1 MTLSD
6 RGSRLFFFLP
16 HLLPLLFFFFYNDL
30 AVQMRR
36 GAAMKEP
43 RQPAANGQ
51 RDSVK
56 AAPLV
61 KPRRL
66 AGGANLRRLTYRH
79 AQADMRPRVEKREK
93 KKEKK
98 INRTYR

>member
-1 MTLSD
+1 
-6 RGSRLFFFLP
+6 
-16 HLLPLLFFFFYNDL
+16 
-30 AVQMRR
+30 MRR

-61 KPRRL
+61 KPSHL
-66 AGGANLRRLTYRH
+66 AGGANLRWLTYRH
-79 AQADMRPRVEKREK
+79 TRADMRPRVVK
-93 KKEKK
+93 KKKKGKKKLDVSLTEKQRGACK
-98 INRTYR
+98 AARR